1 MAEVFL
7 VVDTVIVMVSLNDRL
22 CVRDFEGL
30 RDSVFE
36 GEEDLVTV

>member
-1 MAEVFL
+1 VAEVFL
-7 VVDTVIVMVSLNDRL
+7 VPDTVMDMDSLNDRL

-30 RDSVFE
+30 RDVVFE